1 MSLTMYVR
9 MRRKF
14 SLTSA
19 TKVTFVCMFRKRLIF
34 RGASKILFCC
44 RRKMWVHRSKK
55 EERKKGISCSS
66 NLIVHR
72 DECLPFV
79 YKYAYIHTVY
89 TVYAGLKRAYK
100 NTQQQMNVQSGNKF
114 YSRNTYYFTVSM
126 TPWIKKNIVSTQ
138 ISPRNRSC
146 FRKYVKMSIRG
157 HKGQFR
163 DKGGKGKNLVTL

>member
-34 RGASKILFCC
+34 RVASKILFCC
-44 RRKMWVHRSKK
+44 RWKMWVHRSKK

-72 DECLPFV
+72 DECLPFL

-89 TVYAGLKRAYK
+89 TQYMQVWKEHLKILSSKWMFNPETNFTVRIHITSRFQWHRGLKK
-100 NTQQQMNVQSGNKF
+100 T
-114 YSRNTYYFTVSM
+114 
-126 TPWIKKNIVSTQ
+126 
-138 ISPRNRSC
+138 
-146 FRKYVKMSIRG
+146 
-157 HKGQFR
+157 
-163 DKGGKGKNLVTL
+163 